1 MQVML
6 QRLLVEIGAGPDSDF
21 EELAQLCDGLRRDLL
36 ELEVETVNA
45 IGGGPAPARSKTSA
59 ADTVGTLVVALSNSA
74 VVVALVGVLRA
85 WVRRGAGRKVTLRL
99 GENSIE
105 ISQASAEQQA
115 MLIKSWLDLHDPK

>member
-1 MQVML
+1 ML
-6 QRLLVEIGAGPDSDF
+6 QRLLVEIGAGPDSDL
-21 EELAQLCDGLRRDLL
+21 EELAQLCDGLRLELL

-45 IGGGPAPARSKTSA
+45 IGGGPAPARAKSSA
-59 ADTVGTLVVALSNSA
+59 VDTVGTLVVALSNSA

-105 ISQASAEQQA
+105 VSQASAEQQA
-115 MLIKSWLDLHDPK
+115 ILIKSWLDRHDPK